1 MNTSE
6 LTNEQINI
14 LIQEAQ
20 RLKDLKAVN
29 LETTKRWQRNNT
41 DNLKYKANNLKKA
54 NKNYNSNKEDISEKR
69 KVLYS
74 SKKEIQAMMNILI

>member
-6 LTNEQINI
+6 LTNEQINA

-20 RLKDLKAVN
+20 RFKDIKAVR

-41 DNLKYKANNLKKA
+41 DNVKYKVNNLKKT
-54 NKNYNSNKEDISEKR
+54 NKYYNANKEDISEKR
-69 KVLYS
+69 RLIYAE
-74 SKKEIQAMMNILI
+74 KKEIQAMMNILL

>member
-1 MNTSE
+1 MNTFE

-14 LIQEAQ
+14 LLKEAQ
-20 RLKDLKAVN
+20 RFKDLKAVN

-41 DNLKYKANNLKKA
+41 DNLKYKDNNLKKA
-54 NKNYNSNKEDISEKR
+54 NKYYNSNNEDISEKR

-74 SKKEIQAMMNILI
+74 SNKEIQAIMNILL

>member
-6 LTNEQINI
+6 LTNEQINK

-20 RLKDLKAVN
+20 RFKEIKAVN

-41 DNLKYKANNLKKA
+41 DSLTYKANNLKKA
-54 NKNYNSNKEDISEKR
+54 NKYYNTNKEDISEKR
-69 KVLYS
+69 RLIYATN
-74 SKKEIQAMMNILI
+74 KEIQAIMNILI

>member
-41 DNLKYKANNLKKA
+41 DNLKYKANNLKKEG
-54 NKNYNSNKEDISEKR
+54 K
-69 KVLYS
+69 
-74 SKKEIQAMMNILI
+74 

>member
-1 MNTSE
+1 MNTCE

-14 LIQEAQ
+14 LLKEAQ
-20 RLKDLKAVN
+20 RFKDLKAVN

-54 NKNYNSNKEDISEKR
+54 NKYYNSNKDDISIKR

>member
-14 LIQEAQ
+14 LIREAQ
-20 RLKDLKAVN
+20 RFKDIKAVQ

-41 DNLKYKANNLKKA
+41 DNLTYKANNLKKA
-54 NKNYNSNKEDISEKR
+54 NKYYNANKEDISEKR
-69 KVLYS
+69 RLIYATN
-74 SKKEIQAMMNILI
+74 KEIQAIMNILI